1 MGRRA
6 LLYAIITL
14 ALLSLSW
21 LLFGKWL
28 LSKMRSVENDQ
39 TTLDELAGLCA
50 QFGIP
55 VNLAK
60 GFIKEESSWDPR
72 AYNPPSSSNALASYG
87 LMQITLM
94 VAQDAGLVA
103 DWRNPTDDE
112 IEACYDPYNN
122 MLAGLGDF
130 AKVYGRYPLD
140 VAIQMY
146 NVGETGY
153 NVNGWRNE
161 AYAANVM
168 KYYQDYG
175 GGGDDV

>member
-6 LLYAIITL
+6 LQFAIL
-14 ALLSLSW
+14 MAVLLSLSW

-39 TTLDELAGLCA
+39 PTLDMLAGLCA
-50 QFGIP
+50 QYGIP

-60 GFIKEESSWDPR
+60 ALIKEESSWDPR

-94 VAQDAGLVA
+94 VAQDAGIVA
-103 DWRNPTDDE
+103 DWQSPTDAE
-112 IEACYDPYNN
+112 IEACYDPYSN

-146 NVGETGY
+146 NVGENGY
-153 NVNGWRNE
+153 NNYGWRN
-161 AYAANVM
+161 AQYAANVEQ
-168 KYYQDYG
+168 YYQDYG
-175 GGGDDV
+175 GGDV